1 MHFSLGIDAGGTYTD
16 AVIISDSDGEVVESG
31 KALTTYPDPLPGMKN
46 AIDKLN
52 PEYLKDIKLVSVSTT
67 LSTNTILES
76 TGFPVALIMIGDYLI
91 PASLPTDYWIAV
103 SGGHDSDGEELK
115 TLDLASVKEFALR
128 VKDKVSA
135 FAVSSYFSNRN
146 PDHELAVKKTVKELT
161 GHPVVCGHELSQD
174 LGAYER
180 AITAFL
186 NAQLIPITHRFIR
199 SIVGEFEVR
208 GINADLLMMKCDGS
222 VVGIEEALEKPIET
236 IFSGPAASLV
246 GASHL
251 SRLNTCVMI
260 DVGGTSTDVAMM
272 QNGLPQI
279 SNSGAVVGGWQTRVK
294 AIRMETSAT
303 GGDSHVWIKGDRIYV
318 GPRRVIPLS
327 RASLTYPG
335 LKDKLRRNKVS
346 KGYLCENIQV
356 TRFFVRTGFAPIELK
371 AGEWEIYKHI
381 ENEPVSF
388 GDLLI
393 ALKKHPSPAILDSLI
408 RKRLIQAIGFTP
420 TDALH
425 VLGEYTE
432 WDVEAARI
440 GASML
445 GRTFKQSPEAFSE
458 EVKRE
463 VAYNIAEDL
472 MAYLIEGMPRT
483 EIDRVLPGKNFT
495 RFSIGIPVV
504 LLGGPVK
511 AYVESLRKLIN
522 ADFRVPEHAD
532 VGNAVGALVGKGIKR
547 VEILIKTR
555 VVPGSPEDKTEDEES
570 EMEDAEYKKED
581 EGSGTHDSCATKE
594 GLQYE
599 NKREFIVFSPS
610 ERKRF
615 EGYNEALEY
624 AEKLG
629 RQIVM
634 DYMINAG
641 LGKEDIRIDL
651 SRKHLSPRG
660 WTDVPLE
667 TKLIFVGIGTPKN
680 TGVV

>member
-1 MHFSLGIDAGGTYTD
+1 VEIIPCSQKRLKMHFSLGIDAGGTYTD
-16 AVIISDSDGEVVESG
+16 AVIISDSNGKVVESS

-52 PEYLKDIKLVSVSTT
+52 LEYLKDIKLVSVSTT

-76 TGFPVALIMIGDYLI
+76 TGFPVGLIMIGDYLI

-115 TLDLASVKEFALR
+115 ALDLASVKEFALRVKEFALR

-161 GHPVVCGHELSQD
+161 VHPVVCRHELSQD

-186 NAQLIPITHRFIR
+186 NAQLIPITHRFIQ
-199 SIVGEFEVR
+199 SIVDEFEGR
-208 GINADLLMMKCDGS
+208 GINADFLMMKCDGS

-303 GGDSHVWIKGDRIYV
+303 GGDSHVWIKGDRTYV

-327 RASLTYPG
+327 RASLIYPG
-335 LKDKLRRNKVS
+335 LKEKLRRNKVS
-346 KGYLCENIQV
+346 KGYLCENIQA

-371 AGEWEIYKHI
+371 AGEQEIYKNI
-381 ENEPVSF
+381 ENEPISF
-388 GDLLI
+388 GDLLV
-393 ALKKHPSPAILDSLI
+393 ALKKHPSPSILDSLI
-408 RKRLIQAIGFTP
+408 QKRLIQAIGFTP

-445 GRTFKQSPEAFSE
+445 GRTFKQSPDAFSE
-458 EVKRE
+458 
-463 VAYNIAEDL
+463 
-472 MAYLIEGMPRT
+472 
-483 EIDRVLPGKNFT
+483 
-495 RFSIGIPVV
+495 
-504 LLGGPVK
+504 
-511 AYVESLRKLIN
+511 
-522 ADFRVPEHAD
+522 
-532 VGNAVGALVGKGIKR
+532 
-547 VEILIKTR
+547 
-555 VVPGSPEDKTEDEES
+555 
-570 EMEDAEYKKED
+570 
-581 EGSGTHDSCATKE
+581 
-594 GLQYE
+594 
-599 NKREFIVFSPS
+599 
-610 ERKRF
+610 
-615 EGYNEALEY
+615 
-624 AEKLG
+624 
-629 RQIVM
+629 
-634 DYMINAG
+634 
-641 LGKEDIRIDL
+641 
-651 SRKHLSPRG
+651 
-660 WTDVPLE
+660 
-667 TKLIFVGIGTPKN
+667 
-680 TGVV
+680 